1 MAAWAHSFFIDHAFF
16 RLAWSNL
23 GTVEPGV
30 LYRSNHPTPFQLRR
44 AVRALGLKSV
54 INLRGDGRTGTDALA
69 RDEARRIGLVQFDIG
84 LESRGAP
91 KAEDILRLVEVFRT
105 MPRPALMHCKS
116 GADRTGLAAGVWVM
130 LHGGAAKDA
139 LAQLTLRHGHI
150 NRSNTG
156 ILDAFFHQYA
166 VQAEG
171 RIGFFDWLVSEYDPV
186 ALRANFRGAGSL
198 ASFVNDRLLRR
209 E

>member
-1 MAAWAHSFFIDHAFF
+1 M
-16 RLAWSNL
+16 
-23 GTVEPGV
+23 

-44 AVRALGLKSV
+44 AAQALGLKAV

-69 RDEARRIGLVQFDIG
+69 RDAARRIGLAQFDLG
-84 LESRGAP
+84 LASRDAP
-91 KAEDILRLVEVFRT
+91 EVADILKLVEIFRT

-116 GADRTGLAAGVWVM
+116 GADRTGLAAGVWV
-130 LHGGAAKDA
+130 LLNGGTAKDA
-139 LAQLTLRHGHI
+139 LAQLTIRHGHI

-166 VQAEG
+166 AQAEG

-186 ALRANFRGAGSL
+186 SLRANFRGAGGL
-198 ASFVNDRLLRR
+198 GSFINDRLLRR